1 MSRRYITTVSILIGL
16 PVLVLV
22 IFSRTIIDTVTSL
35 DFWSAHWGDVA
46 SVSGLVV
53 AWYGFILT
61 ICIASK
67 SKSAAESAQKAAE
80 ETRDSVGYFDSIVQL
95 GRAETLMEEIIR
107 SHRGH
112 EWVGLPTRY
121 DRIRELLAPLKNPSS
136 RLDRNQQ
143 AKIGGVLK
151 QLKDIHQ
158 KIDRS
163 PLVEQGKPPT
173 GHMKFLDILKDQ
185 KDHLVELLGDL
196 RTSRGE

>member
-1 MSRRYITTVSILIGL
+1 MSRLYIIMVSLLIGL
-16 PVLVLV
+16 PILALAVFHRS
-22 IFSRTIIDTVTSL
+22 ISDTFAL
-35 DFWSAHWGDVA
+35 ADFWSLHWGDVA
-46 SVSGLVV
+46 SVSGLFV
-53 AWYGFILT
+53 AWYGFIWT
-61 ICIASK
+61 ICVASK
-67 SKSAAESAQKAAE
+67 SKTASESAQKAAE
-80 ETRDSVGYFDSIVQL
+80 ETRDAVGYFDSVVQL

-107 SHRGH
+107 SHRSN
-112 EWVGLPTRY
+112 EWVGLASRY
-121 DRIRELLAPLKNPSS
+121 DRIRELLVPLKNPSS

-173 GHMKFLDILKDQ
+173 GHMKLLDILKDQ

-196 RTSRGE
+196 RMSQGE